1 MIDYWKLLRTPN
13 TNTNMANNTKS
24 PGAVFTPRKVE
35 EAHDELRRELGL
47 RDRCY
52 PGWVEDGRLART
64 DARDRYDRLKS
75 AIHWLEQAFAKE
87 LVRPEGAEG
96 EAAPF

>member
-1 MIDYWKLLRTPN
+1 MDKKAKP
-13 TNTNMANNTKS
+13 A
-24 PGAVFTPRKVE
+24 GAVFTPRKVE

-75 AIHWLEQAFAKE
+75 AIHYLEASYPAE

-96 EAAPF
+96 EGAPF